1 MERQTIIGKLET
13 AFSDVLERTVRDL
26 DEGVRLTDDLHMDST
41 SMLELLM
48 ALEEAF
54 DTELDPENLDI
65 EDFAT
70 VGTLTD
76 LIIRTR
82 EPQPAAR

>member
-1 MERQTIIGKLET
+1 MDRQIIIGKLED
-13 AFSDVLERTVRDL
+13 ALSDVLERTVTGL
-26 DEGVRLTDDLHMDST
+26 DEGVRLADDLHLDST

-54 DTELDPENLDI
+54 DTELDPEDLDI
-65 EDFAT
+65 EDFTT

-76 LIIRTR
+76 FLIRTR
-82 EPQPAAR
+82 TPELVTR

>member
-1 MERQTIIGKLET
+1 MNRQIVIGKLE
-13 AFSDVLERTVRDL
+13 AALSDVLERTVSGL
-26 DEGVRLTDDLHMDST
+26 DEGVRLADDLHLDST

-54 DTELDPENLDI
+54 DTELDPEDLDI
-65 EDFAT
+65 EDFTT

-76 LIIRTR
+76 FMLRTR
-82 EPQPAAR
+82 ASALVTR

>member
-1 MERQTIIGKLET
+1 MDRQTIIGKLED
-13 AFSDVLERTVRDL
+13 AFSDVLERTVTGIAGD
-26 DEGVRLTDDLHMDST
+26 VRLADDLHLDST

-54 DTELDPENLDI
+54 DTELDPEDLDI
-65 EDFAT
+65 EDFRT

-76 LIIRTR
+76 FLIRTR
-82 EPQPAAR
+82 APQTVAR